1 MNFIHDVLCF
11 PGSLDIDY
19 DKVRRNDS
27 ILALL
32 NDDVMITL

>member
-1 MNFIHDVLCF
+1 MNFIHGVLCF

-32 NDDVMITL
+32 NDDVIITL

>member
-1 MNFIHDVLCF
+1 MSYIHDVICF
-11 PGSLDIDY
+11 RGSLHI
-19 DKVRRNDS
+19 VRRNDS